1 MSTLLEVSDLKVH
14 YDGRRRGSGEVVRA
28 VDGVSFDVAAGETLA
43 IVGESGCGKSSVC
56 NAVLRLREPTSGS
69 VRFDDVDLLALKPA
83 RLRQVR
89 RNLQVIFQDPASALN
104 SHFSIRRIVEQPL
117 VIHDPD
123 LSKAARSK
131 RVLEALNSVG
141 LESDVLN
148 RYPHEFSGGQ
158 LQRVCIARALI
169 TDPKLI
175 VCDEPVSALDVS
187 VQAQVINLL
196 LEIQR
201 RSAVS
206 LLFISHDLAVV
217 RQVADRLAVMYLGRI
232 VESGPA
238 DQIFDDPQ
246 HPYTRLLLD
255 SLPGHGL
262 VSRNRAAVAQQAPDP
277 ARPPSGCHFHPRC
290 PRRDDTACLEV
301 YPPLAPISSDP
312 ASLRSVACHHP
323 LGHGLN
329 ATQSREDPPC
339 PPTPTNM
346 SFTKSKMASGG

>member
-1 MSTLLEVSDLKVH
+1 MSALLEVADLKVH
-14 YDGRRRGSGEVVRA
+14 YDGRRRGSKEVVRA
-28 VDGVSFDVAAGETLA
+28 VDGVSFDVAPGETLA

-56 NAVLRLREPTSGS
+56 NAVLRLREPTAGS
-69 VRFDDVDLLALKPA
+69 VRFDGVDLLALKPA
-83 RLRQVR
+83 PLRQIR

-117 VIHDPD
+117 VIHERS
-123 LSKAARSK
+123 LSKAARTE
-131 RVLEALNSVG
+131 RVLETLDSVG
-141 LESDVLN
+141 LESDVLD

-232 VESGPA
+232 VETGPA
-238 DQIFDDPQ
+238 DQMFDDPQ

-262 VSRNRAAVAQQAPDP
+262 IGREPAAVMQQAPDP
-277 ARPPSGCHFHPRC
+277 ASPPSGCHFHPRC
-290 PRRDDTACLEV
+290 PRRDDTACIEV
-301 YPPLAPISSDP
+301 YPPLEPVSSDP
-312 ASLRSVACHHP
+312 APGRSVACHHP
-323 LGHGLN
+323 LGPGRA
-329 ATQSREDPPC
+329 ATPIREDSTC
-339 PPTPTNM
+339 PPIPTDT
-346 SFTKSKMASGG
+346 SFTKSKTASGG